1 MTPSNTGE
9 TRRVRPD
16 GAKAELKVRII
27 QSIQGNTTMKTT
39 TTTTV
44 AKAKAKKTTTAKAQ
58 QATAAAVP
66 FFAQLLTDA
75 LAGKFGPYAARYYSN
90 ANSYHKKMGTV
101 FPRAVTADA
110 RASLTMN
117 DVKSVMEQ
125 ATKGILAAGSRKGQA
140 VYDLMRI
147 GADKT
152 AVKAK

>member
-1 MTPSNTGE
+1 MTPSNKGE
-9 TRRVRPD
+9 TRRVRPK
-16 GAKAELKVRII
+16 GAKARLKTRTFK
-27 QSIQGNTTMKTT
+27 STKGNITMNTKTQT
-39 TTTTV
+39 QAKTKTASAKTASAKTAQVV
-44 AKAKAKKTTTAKAQ
+44 AT
-58 QATAAAVP
+58 VP
-66 FFAQLLTDA
+66 FFAQLLSDA
-75 LAGKFGPYAARYYSN
+75 LAGKFGPFAARYYSN

>member
-1 MTPSNTGE
+1 MT
-9 TRRVRPD
+9 
-16 GAKAELKVRII
+16 
-27 QSIQGNTTMKTT
+27 KTT
-39 TTTTV
+39 TTTTT
-44 AKAKAKKTTTAKAQ
+44 AKKTATTTAKK
-58 QATAAAVP
+58 TETTKAVP
-66 FFAQLLTDA
+66 FFAQLLSDA
-75 LAGKFGPYAARYYSN
+75 LAGKFGPFAARYYSN

-140 VYDLMRI
+140 VYDLMRM

-152 AVKAK
+152 VVKAK